1 MIGSYPVPPGL
12 SAGQD
17 NGRDRDQRLEIRS
30 QDDGDRDGGLS
41 DKRIV
46 AETADLALHP
56 VIRKNRDKEN
66 GDLVNFCHISQL

>member
-1 MIGSYPVPPGL
+1 MPLTSCPQVPG
-12 SAGQD
+12 AGHD

-46 AETADLALHP
+46 VETADLALHP
-56 VIRKNRDKEN
+56 VIIGCERKERQRDWRP
-66 GDLVNFCHISQL
+66 G

>member
-1 MIGSYPVPPGL
+1 MPLTSCPQV
-12 SAGQD
+12 AGQD

-46 AETADLALHP
+46 AETYLAHHP
-56 VIRKNRDKEN
+56 VVIGCERKERQRDWRP
-66 GDLVNFCHISQL
+66 G